1 MQCVILAGG
10 LGTRMWPLTEKTPKT
25 LLPIGNVPFAHYQL
39 SWLARHGV
47 TEVVYSIAVLG
58 QQVRDYVGAGHQWNL
73 RVVYVEDGDHLAGT
87 AGALRRAH
95 DAGVLREGFLVLYG
109 DSFLPVDFRLVQE
122 RFLHQDR
129 LALMTVYCNRG
140 RYDTGNVRYADGCVQ
155 LYRKA
160 RKGEPTPQG
169 MDYIDYGLSALRRDL
184 IRERISARESA
195 DLSELYHQLSVE
207 GQLAGMEVSQRFYEI
222 GSAEGMHDFE
232 TWTREH
238 PTESWASL

>member
-25 LLPIGNVPFAHYQL
+25 LLSVGSVPFAHYQL

-58 QQVRDYVGAGHQWNL
+58 EQVRSFVGDGRPWGLNVA
-73 RVVYVEDGDHLAGT
+73 YVEDGDRLAGT

-95 DAGVLREGFLVLYG
+95 DAGVLRDWFLVLYG
-109 DSFLPVDFRLVQE
+109 DSFLPVDCRQVRQA
-122 RFLHQDR
+122 FLGQDR
-129 LALMTVYCNRG
+129 PALMTVFCNRG
-140 RYDTGNVRYADGCVQ
+140 LYDTGNVRFSAGVVQ
-155 LYRKA
+155 LYQKA
-160 RKGEPTPQG
+160 RKGEPTAPG

-184 IRERISARESA
+184 VAGRIACDQPA
-195 DLSELYHQLSVE
+195 DLAELYHQLSVE
-207 GQLAGMEVSQRFYEI
+207 GRLAGLEVSQRFYEI
-222 GSAEGMHDFE
+222 GSPAGMNDFE
-232 TWTREH
+232 NWTREH